1 MELSRALKIHPGVT
15 AILGSGGKTTLLYAL
30 ARELSRSAK
39 VIVCTTTHIFPPE
52 HLPVLLA
59 PSAQTLTQALT
70 RHSAVCAASGCEG
83 GKLLP
88 PLLPFS
94 QLARLA
100 DFVLVEADG
109 AHGLPAKAHAPH
121 EPVIP
126 PEAAARVCVFGLC
139 ALGHPIRKTAHRPA
153 LYAEKLGVSESDIL
167 TPELAAR
174 LLRLE
179 ALHTCVLLNQADT
192 PERQQ
197 LGRKMAALLPAPVCM
212 GALEK
217 GTIECLY

>member
-1 MELSRALKIHPGVT
+1 MELSRALEIRPGVT

-30 ARELSRSAK
+30 ARELSRGAK
-39 VIVCTTTHIFPPE
+39 VIVCTTTHIFPPT

-59 PSAQTLTQALT
+59 PSAHELETALAE
-70 RHSAVCAASGCEG
+70 HSAVCVASGCEG

-88 PLLPFS
+88 PSLSFS

-100 DFVLVEADG
+100 DFVLIEADG
-109 AHGLPAKAHAPH
+109 SHGLPAKAHAPH

-126 PEAAARVCVFGLC
+126 PEANARICVFGLC
-139 ALGHPIRKTAHRPA
+139 ALGRPIREAAHRPA
-153 LYAEKLGVSESDIL
+153 LYAEKLGVSEADIL

-179 ALHTCVLLNQADT
+179 GLHTRVLLNQADT
-192 PERQQ
+192 PERQR
-197 LGRKMAALLPAPVCM
+197 LGRKMAALLPAPVCL